1 MFSKVALEEKD
12 SQHFTK
18 HTPII
23 PFVCTFSS
31 LIFFPLFPLNFYP
44 WKTSKCVE
52 SESQQVKLFSID
64 TFKVRVCAHEDPLVG
79 GEGPQDQ
86 GGVAPPHPQDRED
99 RLRTP
104 AHHRH

>member
-1 MFSKVALEEKD
+1 M
-12 SQHFTK
+12 
-18 HTPII
+18 
-23 PFVCTFSS
+23 
-31 LIFFPLFPLNFYP
+31 
-44 WKTSKCVE
+44 
-52 SESQQVKLFSID
+52 KLFSID